1 MIDRKILAVKNSW
14 SYVLIDR
21 EETGEAFYQKLFE
34 LDPTLYP
41 LFQGDIKLQAKKLI
55 NMITLMVARLQKLDD
70 IRHEIGELGKRHVTY
85 GTIPAHYQT
94 VGKALLYTLEDKL
107 GARWSEEMREA
118 WTEVYLL
125 FANAMMCSEVT
136 GNSSITSLHPV

>member
-1 MIDRKILAVKNSW
+1 
-14 SYVLIDR
+14 VLIDR

-55 NMITLMVARLQKLDD
+55 DMITLMVARLQKLDD

-85 GTIPAHYQT
+85 GTKPAHYQT
-94 VGKALLYTLEDKL
+94 VGKLYYTHWKINWGLAGVKKC
-107 GARWSEEMREA
+107 GRPGQKCIY
-118 WTEVYLL
+118 YLP
-125 FANAMMCSEVT
+125 M
-136 GNSSITSLHPV
+136 P